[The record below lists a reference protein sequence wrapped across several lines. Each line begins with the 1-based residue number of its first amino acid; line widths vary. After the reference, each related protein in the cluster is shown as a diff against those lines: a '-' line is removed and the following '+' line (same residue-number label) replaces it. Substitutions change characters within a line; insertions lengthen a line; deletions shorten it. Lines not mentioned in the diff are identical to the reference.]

1 MDEGAKLIQLL
12 GSRTMSP
19 SMSTAALLF
28 IGQDCLQHR
37 RGLTMRVERRVGPMP
52 ALLTAG
58 MRRDFLWP
66 QVMRLPSFAISTL
79 ILSVQ
84 LWMAPAGKR
93 LASF

>member
-12 GSRTMSP
+12 GSRTTSP
-19 SMSTAALLF
+19 SVSTAALLF
-28 IGQDCLQHR
+28 IGQECLRHG
-37 RGLTMRVERRVGPMP
+37 RGLSMRVERNVGSMP
-52 ALLTAG
+52 ALLAAG

-66 QVMRLPSFAISTL
+66 QVMRLPSFSISTL